1 MFDTMTMDNVTAL
14 LRPHLPIQQRY
25 LLDVVR
31 IDPALTE
38 DSGAMVSRGAIA
50 QALNILLLAD
60 LMERTPTAAGYV
72 RDLETSG
79 DLLVFDHGALRT
91 IDLDGMGT
99 LPSGRWAIARILEP
113 LGYQES
119 AVYPLDR
126 LGMTGFSYTHRDFP
140 ETLPQF
146 FVSELH
152 VSRFSPAFQ
161 DAIGRVTWES
171 EDPLDASAK
180 ASLKRLQAA
189 QGLSMDEATALLP
202 ALVASFDRQHGDPL
216 IEDYDLLLAES
227 AEAAWIATE
236 GNSFNH
242 ATNRVQDLRKVVAEQ
257 KLRGRAMKPKIEVSR
272 SGRVQQ
278 TAYRADPVQR
288 RFIGYDG
295 EGMMRTVP
303 GSFFEFIQRAAIID
317 ENGQQRLDLRF
328 DSGNAQ
334 GIFKMTAA

>member
-31 IDPALTE
+31 IDPALTG
-38 DSGAMVSRGAIA
+38 DSDAMVSRGAIA

-60 LMERTPTAAGYV
+60 LMERTPTAAEYI

-79 DLLVFDHGALRT
+79 DMLVFDHGALRT
-91 IDLDGMGT
+91 IDLDDMGS

-152 VSRFSPAFQ
+152 VSRFSPSFQ
-161 DAIGRVTWES
+161 DAIRRVTGES
-171 EDPLDASAK
+171 EDPLDAKAK
-180 ASLKRLQAA
+180 ASLKRLRAA
-189 QGLSMDEATALLP
+189 QGLPMDEAIMLLP
-202 ALVASFDRQHGDPL
+202 ALLASFDRQHGDPL
-216 IEDYDLLLAES
+216 LQDYDVLLAES

-257 KLRGRAMKPKIEVSR
+257 TLRGRAMKPKIEVSQ
-272 SGRVQQ
+272 SGRIQQ
-278 TAYRADPVQR
+278 TAYRADAVQR
-288 RFIGYDG
+288 RFVGDDG
-295 EGMMRTVP
+295 KGTMRTVP
-303 GSFFEFIQRAAIID
+303 GSFFEFIQRSAIID
-317 ENGQQRLDLRF
+317 ENGHQRLDLRF